1 MVEASARQITTIL
14 QRWSQGDD
22 HALDSLMPLVY
33 HELRRIASY
42 ILKGERPGNTLQP
55 TALVSEAYLKLA
67 GGTKMRWQDR
77 AHFFAVAARAMR
89 QILVDYARRHQREKR
104 GGKAQ
109 RLQLDEALVFAVER
123 SEELL
128 ALDEAMDRLAAV
140 DQRKARVVELRFF
153 AGLENK
159 EIGEVLNVSANTV
172 MRDWNLAKAWL
183 RREMQSGE
191 THG

>member
-1 MVEASARQITTIL
+1 MVEPSARQITLIL
-14 QRWSQGDD
+14 QRWTQGDD
-22 HALDSLMPLVY
+22 HALDSLTPLVY
-33 HELRRIASY
+33 RDLRRIASY
-42 ILKGERPGNTLQP
+42 ILKGERPNHTLQP
-55 TALVSEAYLKLA
+55 TALVHETYLKLA
-67 GGTKMRWQDR
+67 GAAKQRWQDR
-77 AHFFAVAARAMR
+77 THFFAVAARAMR
-89 QILVDYARRHQREKR
+89 QVLVDYARRHRREKR

-109 RLQLDEALVFAVER
+109 ILQLDEALVFAAER
-123 SEELL
+123 SGELL
-128 ALDEAMDRLAAV
+128 ALDEAMNRLAAV

-153 AGLENK
+153 GGLENE